1 MNTDNT
7 ERLSARG
14 VWRVIC
20 TIGKELNVI
29 IINMVVNVSKTVE
42 HFNER
47 Y

>member
-14 VWRVIC
+14 VWRIIC
-20 TIGKELNVI
+20 TVGKEVNVI
-29 IINMVVNVSKTVE
+29 SINMVVNVSKSVG
-42 HFNER
+42 HFKDR